1 MPGKVYVEKMFDNN
15 LPPGTKISCSET
27 GYSSDEIA
35 MLWLE
40 HFDEQTRGKQ
50 QGQYRLLIFD
60 GHGSHMTYQFI
71 SKREQLKIIPF
82 CLIAHSTTLLNHLMF
97 LVFSQKSIGMDEQLK
112 IEFVLAVMPLQ
123 NISSFNALLRSEP
136 RPSRKRRFSLLLDV
150 PAYGH

>member
-71 SKREQLKIIPF
+71 SKCEQLKIIPF
-82 CLIAHSTTLLNHLMF
+82 CLIAHSTHAT
-97 LVFSQKSIGMDEQLK
+97 Q
-112 IEFVLAVMPLQ
+112 P
-123 NISSFNALLRSEP
+123 
-136 RPSRKRRFSLLLDV
+136 LDV
-150 PAYGH
+150 ACFQSEKHWHGRAIENVTDSREKRIGNNDNNNGC